1 MGEFDVLIGI
11 NLLREGLDLP
21 EVSLVAILDA
31 DKEGFLRSDRALIQT
46 IGRAA
51 RNDRG
56 RVIMYADN
64 MTDSMLR
71 TIEETNR
78 RREKQVAYNL
88 QHGIIPK
95 TVGKSREAI
104 LEQTSV
110 LDFSS
115 GENRRAKPY
124 VEVDEVS
131 IAADP
136 IVQYMTKP
144 EMQKSIDKT
153 RKEMSKAAKDMDF
166 LLAARLR
173 DEMFAMERLF
183 EERFGK

>member
-1 MGEFDVLIGI
+1 
-11 NLLREGLDLP
+11 
-21 EVSLVAILDA
+21 
-31 DKEGFLRSDRALIQT
+31 
-46 IGRAA
+46 
-51 RNDRG
+51 
-56 RVIMYADN
+56 MYADKI
-64 MTDSMLR
+64 TESMER
-71 TIEETNR
+71 TIDETNR

-88 QHGIIPK
+88 EHGIVPK

-110 LDFSS
+110 LDFTS
-115 GENRRAKPY
+115 GETKRAKAY

-131 IAADP
+131 MAADP
-136 IVQYMTKP
+136 IVQYMTKA

-153 RKEMSKAAKDMDF
+153 RKDMSKAAKEMDF

-173 DEMFAMERLF
+173 DEMFAMEKMF

>member
-1 MGEFDVLIGI
+1 
-11 NLLREGLDLP
+11 
-21 EVSLVAILDA
+21 
-31 DKEGFLRSDRALIQT
+31 
-46 IGRAA
+46 
-51 RNDRG
+51 
-56 RVIMYADN
+56 MYADKI
-64 MTDSMLR
+64 TDSMAR

-78 RREKQVAYNL
+78 RRDKQIAYNL
-88 QHGIIPK
+88 ENGIVPK

-110 LDFSS
+110 LDFS
-115 GENRRAKPY
+115 GNATRAKAY

-153 RKEMSKAAKDMDF
+153 RKDMAKAAKEMDF

-173 DEMFAMERLF
+173 DEMFAMEKMF